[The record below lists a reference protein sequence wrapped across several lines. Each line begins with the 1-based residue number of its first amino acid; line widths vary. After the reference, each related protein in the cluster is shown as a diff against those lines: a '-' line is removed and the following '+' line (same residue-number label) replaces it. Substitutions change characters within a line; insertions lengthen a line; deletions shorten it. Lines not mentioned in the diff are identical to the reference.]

1 MNTKGKLME
10 RSDVYA
16 QYATLNALPEIW
28 PILAQRCGSFVAL
41 QDAYST
47 PAVTLTFAQMS
58 QQIDQFA
65 AALQSL
71 GVQAGDRVSLFAD
84 NSARWFVAD
93 QGAMAAGAVD
103 VVRSALAD
111 TQELAYIYENSESSA
126 LLIEDLKTYQTLL
139 PLLSTASLKFVGL
152 LSDEPTPTDS
162 LIPIVNFP
170 RMLEIGA
177 SHTLTTPKFKLDQLA
192 TLLYTSGTTGKPK
205 GVRLTNANLMHQMNT
220 FSDVLRPVPGDRAI
234 SILPTWHSFGRT
246 VKYYLLSQGCTQI
259 YTNIRNLKRDL
270 LAYPPEFMASVPRL
284 WESLYE
290 TIQKQF
296 RDQPESKQK
305 LVRFFFGQ
313 SQRYVEARR
322 LAQGLDLTNLNP
334 SLAQKISAQL
344 LCWVL
349 APVHG
354 LGDRLV
360 YTKVRDALGGKFK
373 ASVSGGGSLAMHLE
387 NFFEIVG
394 ISLLVGYGLTE
405 TSPVLTVRRLE
416 RNLRRSAGQ
425 PLKFTELQIVNPDTR
440 QVLPLGQ
447 QGLVLARGPQI
458 MEGYYNNLE
467 ATAKAID
474 PDGWFDTGD
483 LGWLTPQSDLILT
496 GRAKDTIVL
505 SNGENIEPQPIEDAC
520 ARSPYI
526 DQIMLVG
533 QDQRSIGA
541 LIVPNIDALKL
552 WVAGQNAVLV
562 GHEDATAAEGKAV
575 LSFDSKPIQNLYR
588 QELVREVQN
597 RPGYRVDDRIGPFQF
612 VLEPFSMDNGL
623 LTQTLKVRRPVVMER
638 YRDMIDG
645 MFAS

>member
-1 MNTKGKLME
+1 ME
-10 RSDVYA
+10 KSAVYA
-16 QYATLNALPEIW
+16 EYATLNALPEIW
-28 PILAQRCGSFVAL
+28 PILAQRCGAFVAL

-47 PAVTLTFAQMS
+47 PTVTLTFAQLN
-58 QQIDQFA
+58 QQISQFA

-71 GVQAGDRVSLFAD
+71 GVQGGDRVSLFAD

-93 QGAMAAGAVD
+93 QGCMTAGAVD

-111 TQELAYIYENSESSA
+111 HQELAYIYENSESSA
-126 LLIEDLKTYQTLL
+126 LLIEDLKTYQKLL
-139 PLLSTASLKFVGL
+139 PLLSTVNIKFVGL

-162 LIPIVNFP
+162 LTPIVNFP
-170 RMLEIGA
+170 RMLEIGSSYA
-177 SHTLTTPKFKLDQLA
+177 LTAPTFQLNQLA

-246 VKYYLLSQGCTQI
+246 VKYYLLSQGCTQV

-290 TIQKQF
+290 AIQKQF

-313 SQRYVEARR
+313 SQRYIEARR
-322 LAQGLDLTNLNP
+322 LVQGLDLTNLNP
-334 SLAQKISAQL
+334 SLVQKIGAQL

-416 RNLRRSAGQ
+416 RNLRRSSGQ

-440 QVLPLGQ
+440 QPLPLGQ

-458 MEGYYNNLE
+458 MEGYYNNPE

-483 LGWLTPQSDLILT
+483 LGWLTSHSELVLT

-520 ARSPYI
+520 TRSPYI
-526 DQIMLVG
+526 DQMMLVG

-541 LIVPNIDALKL
+541 LIVPNIDALNL

-562 GHEDATAAEGKAV
+562 GHEEATATEGKTV
-575 LSFDSKPIQNLYR
+575 LTFDSKPIQDLYR

-612 VLEPFSMDNGL
+612 VLEPFSIDNGL
-623 LTQTLKVRRPVVMER
+623 LTQTMKVRRPVVMER

-645 MFAS
+645 MFAT